1 MATSSL
7 LDPDLDSLLP
17 GGFLEQNEE
26 RGPVVKNW
34 APQAEVLSHDSIVEA
49 VYAGVPMV
57 AWPLYT
63 EQRLNRVVLVEKL
76 KLALPMNESEN
87 GFVNASKV

>member
-7 LDPDLDSLLP
+7 LDPNLNSLLP
-17 GGFLEQNEE
+17 VGFLERTKE
-26 RGPVVKNW
+26 RGLVVKNW
-34 APQAEVLSHDSIVEA
+34 APQIEVLSHDS
-49 VYAGVPMV
+49 V
-57 AWPLYT
+57 AWPLYM
-63 EQRLNRVVLVEKL
+63 EQRLSRMVLVEEL